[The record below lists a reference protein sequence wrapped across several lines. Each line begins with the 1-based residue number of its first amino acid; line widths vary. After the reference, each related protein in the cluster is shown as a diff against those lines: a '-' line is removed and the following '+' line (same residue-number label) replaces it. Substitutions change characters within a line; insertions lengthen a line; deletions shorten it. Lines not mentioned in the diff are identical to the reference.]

1 MYWNHCKKKKFPI
14 DNSFSKRDQIRIF
27 LRLATFTEQILNGK
41 LPFLSLNF
49 LVCKLYK
56 NGIISTKLACHVCDK
71 HASLK
76 PVRFKKLLTRTFWE
90 IWISFPGLE
99 LYNKP
104 FDLTNSNNKGHGNV
118 VIEPCSGISIATFKQ
133 ILYISKKGIIN
144 HHCSKTNIL
153 YLPEIHM
160 YVCARNRG

>member
-1 MYWNHCKKKKFPI
+1 MESLQKKRSFPLTIPLVNVTKFA
-14 DNSFSKRDQIRIF
+14 FSCDWPHLLNKSLMENF
-27 LRLATFTEQILNGK
+27 LFCT
-41 LPFLSLNF
+41 LNF